1 MLLPLPC
8 RHLSP
13 PRAQTCEVDSD
24 FTAATPFNF
33 HCVNT
38 LAKDD
43 CVGKGGDFQEERKG
57 DDKCVFEEAKKA
69 GCDALGG
76 KLEEGISCAEMSQ
89 HYAPSVTSK
98 EQCSVI
104 VGGVEK
110 PASWV
115 IEYIGSRCCGGNDY
129 NLICVRIRAVD
140 KLVLVQL
147 AWVGA
152 RGACGGAQH

>member
-8 RHLSP
+8 RHLAP
-13 PRAQTCEVDSD
+13 PRAQTLAQICEVDSD
-24 FTAATPFNF
+24 FTATAPFEF
-33 HCVNT
+33 QCVNT

-43 CVGKGGDFQEERKG
+43 CVGKDGDFQEEREG
-57 DDKCVFEEAKKA
+57 DDKCVIKGAKKA
-69 GCDALGG
+69 ECDALGG
-76 KLEEGISCAEMSQ
+76 KLEEGISCAEVSQ
-89 HYAPSVTSK
+89 YVPSVTSK

-104 VGGVEK
+104 DAAIEK

-129 NLICVRIRAVD
+129 NLICVRTRAVD

-147 AWVGA
+147 A
-152 RGACGGAQH
+152 